1 MANCKFLRQKKQVQI
16 NGEWVDTRSYRYIP
30 YCDGGTPCVFIKGGK
45 PNGEVFVS
53 LMDKD
58 DFANIIKT
66 MSLDGDGNGY
76 FELKSDDIFAYVCA
90 EWNEPSCVAEISGCY
105 VSYFGDSNDSGMNDI
120 STVII
125 SCSTYRRGRG
135 QILYAFKGKNL
146 IFRGFDTSNT
156 TDMSE
161 MFSSFIN
168 ITSLDLSSFDTS
180 KVTDMHGM
188 FSACHSL
195 TSLNVSNFNT
205 RNVTNMGGMFVECP
219 NLKSLDLSSFD
230 TSNVTNMST
239 MFALGVWRPNEGII
253 IKSELTSL
261 DLSRFNTSNVTDM
274 SYMFGYCTSLTSLDL
289 RSFDTSKVT
298 NMIWMFSGCEKL
310 TSLNLSSFDTSN
322 VTSMKNMFDCCSSL
336 TSLDLRNFNTSNV
349 TNMSGMFWRCTSLT
363 SLDLSGWNTINVT
376 NMEGMFGTQLN
387 DSSLETLD
395 ISGWDMSN
403 VTKTD
408 YMFQLC
414 DRLYEIRMVGCNQT
428 TINKIRA
435 VKPRHTKII
444 TE

>member
-30 YCDGGTPCVFIKGGK
+30 YCDGGTPCVIVKGGK

-58 DFANIIKT
+58 DFANMNKT

-76 FELKSDDIFAYVCA
+76 LELKSDDIFAYVCA

-105 VSYFGDSNDSGMNDI
+105 VSYFGDSNYSGMNDI

-188 FSACHSL
+188 FSACHNL
-195 TSLNVSNFNT
+195 ESLNVSNLNT
-205 RNVTNMGGMFVECP
+205 RNVTNMTWMFNECP
-219 NLKSLDLSSFD
+219 NLKSLDLSSF
-230 TSNVTNMST
+230 
-239 MFALGVWRPNEGII
+239 
-253 IKSELTSL
+253 
-261 DLSRFNTSNVTDM
+261 NTSNVTDM
-274 SYMFGYCTSLTSLDL
+274 NHMFHECRG
-289 RSFDTSKVT
+289 
-298 NMIWMFSGCEKL
+298 I
-310 TSLNLSSFDTSN
+310 
-322 VTSMKNMFDCCSSL
+322 
-336 TSLDLRNFNTSNV
+336 
-349 TNMSGMFWRCTSLT
+349 T
-363 SLDLSGWNTINVT
+363 SLDLSNFDTSKLVNT
-376 NMEGMFGTQLN
+376 TQTFAYC
-387 DSSLETLD
+387 SSLETLD
-395 ISGWDMSN
+395 LSGWDTSK
-403 VTKTD
+403 VTLS
-408 YMFQLC
+408 YGMFQYCTSLKTITLKDC
-414 DRLYEIRMVGCNQT
+414 SET
-428 TINKIRA
+428 TINTIK
-435 VKPRHTKII
+435 TKLAADRI
-444 TE
+444 TGVTIVTE